1 MKKVSTAELKAH
13 LGKYLGMVKEG
24 ETVYVTSHRRPVAQL
39 SPSQADESLSI
50 EPPTL
55 PMSDLKGVPGIRISS
70 GVDGVDSLL
79 EDRQRR

>member
-39 SPSQADESLSI
+39 SPSQGDEPTAI
-50 EPPTL
+50 EPPSL
-55 PMSDLKGVPGIRISS
+55 PMNRLKSIKGIRTSS
-70 GVDGVDSLL
+70 GVDGLKELL
-79 EDRQRR
+79 GDRARR